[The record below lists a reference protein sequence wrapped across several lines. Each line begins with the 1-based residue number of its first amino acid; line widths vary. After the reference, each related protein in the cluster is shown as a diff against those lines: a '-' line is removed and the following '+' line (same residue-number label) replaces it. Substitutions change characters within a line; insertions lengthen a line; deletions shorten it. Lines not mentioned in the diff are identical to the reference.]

1 MHEGVV
7 AAEEAEEIVAG
18 VVVVLLM
25 GALTALVALVVV
37 MATMATAT
45 TAAEI
50 LYIFACSVPTENCGQ
65 LSDSR
70 IEQLS
75 AGINDDSLFVTVN
88 RMCSTTNEFLCE
100 KQCGKQANK

>member
-1 MHEGVV
+1 MHERVV
-7 AAEEAEEIVAG
+7 AAEEAEWIVAG
-18 VVVVLLM
+18 AVVVLAM
-25 GALTALVALVVV
+25 GALAALVASVVV

-50 LYIFACSVPTENCGQ
+50 LYIFACRVPTEICGQ

-75 AGINDDSLFVTVN
+75 AGINDDSLSITLHCIYSKTITFI
-88 RMCSTTNEFLCE
+88 CE
-100 KQCGKQANK
+100 K